1 VGRADTVVEPQD
13 NEPRHPPTLRSDP
26 MKRPAPHAATRPFR
40 VLRAAVDAHRQ
51 HGSTPHLGCAV
62 CARWTVMRPIKPR
75 WAAPTVRSASSAS

>member
-1 VGRADTVVEPQD
+1 
-13 NEPRHPPTLRSDP
+13 

-51 HGSTPHLGCAV
+51 HGPTPYLGCAV

-75 WAAPTVRSASSAS
+75 WAAPLVRPASSAT